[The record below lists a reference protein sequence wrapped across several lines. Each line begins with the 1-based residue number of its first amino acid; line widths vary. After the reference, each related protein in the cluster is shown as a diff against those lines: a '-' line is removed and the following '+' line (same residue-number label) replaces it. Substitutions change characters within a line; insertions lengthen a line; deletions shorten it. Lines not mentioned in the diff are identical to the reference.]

1 MLSTGVRIRTVGF
14 GQGLAFLNHPW
25 TAFQWTGSSPGWS
38 QTGLG
43 DSSAVVRCCQL
54 SGVRTDSVV
63 FSFHFFHLV
72 ESICGYPMQIRH
84 ILDDSTKYA
93 TAEDTILHMER
104 LK

>member
-1 MLSTGVRIRTVGF
+1 MLLIGVHMRTVGF
-14 GQGLAFLNHPW
+14 GQGLAFLDRPW

-38 QTGLG
+38 QMGLS

-54 SGVRTDSVV
+54 SGARTGFVV

-72 ESICGYPMQIRH
+72 ESICGCPMQIRH

-93 TAEDTILHMER
+93 TAEDTIPHMER